1 MKRIIQLLDSYSY
14 GDGIGN
20 HASALHNALQAK
32 GVGTKIYA
40 RYVDPRL
47 THMGESIESYVPSS
61 DDVILHHL
69 GAGSEINRKVSQYG
83 LPVILNYH
91 NITPPEFF
99 AGYSSRLQENCRAG
113 YEEVRALAD
122 KVQMAISD
130 SAYNSAQLEKMGYTC
145 PLHHI
150 PIVMD
155 FADYAKTP
163 DAETV
168 EKYTDGVK
176 NIVFVGRISPNKKFE
191 DLILDF
197 YYYTRYF
204 EPNSRLILVG
214 NPRGFE
220 GYYLKLRKLTK
231 KLGLNNVVFTGH
243 IKFTQ
248 ILAFYQVADLLL
260 CESEHE
266 GFCIPLVEAM
276 YFGKPIVAYESSA
289 VGETLG
295 SGGILLK
302 EKDPKL
308 AAAVM
313 DQVIRDEELRQ
324 KILQQQ
330 KLELQ
335 RFDPKKAVE
344 AFIDILMK

>member
-1 MKRIIQLLDSYSY
+1 MKRIVQLLDSYTY

-20 HASALHNALQAK
+20 HAGALHNALKAK
-32 GVGTKIYA
+32 GVDTQTYA

-47 THMGESIESYVPSS
+47 THMGQNVESYVPGQE
-61 DDVILHHL
+61 DVILYHL
-69 GAGSEINRKVSQYG
+69 GSGSQLNRKVAEYG
-83 LPVILNYH
+83 CPVILNYH

-99 AGYSSRLQENCRAG
+99 AGYSPSLEANCRAG
-113 YEEVRALAD
+113 YEEVKFLAD
-122 KVQMAISD
+122 KVEMAISD
-130 SAYNSAQLEKMGYTC
+130 SAYNSSQLEKMGYTC

-155 FADYAKTP
+155 FADYAKAP
-163 DAETV
+163 DEATV
-168 EKYTDGVK
+168 EKYSDGVK
-176 NIVFVGRISPNKKFE
+176 NIVFVGRISPNKKHE

-197 YYYTRYF
+197 YYYTKYF
-204 EPNSRLILVG
+204 EPHSRLILVG

-220 GYYLKLRKLTK
+220 GYYLKLQKLVK
-231 KLGLNNVVFTGH
+231 KLGLTNVVFTGH

-248 ILAFYQVADLLL
+248 ILSFYHVADLLL

-276 YFGKPIVAYESSA
+276 YFGKPIVAYDSSA

-295 SGGILLK
+295 AGGILLK
-302 EKDPKL
+302 QKDPKF

-313 DQVIRDEELRQ
+313 DQVVRDETLRAQILERQ
-324 KILQQQ
+324 KQ
-330 KLELQ
+330 ELS
-335 RFDPKKAVE
+335 RFDPQKAVDE
-344 AFIDILMK
+344 YLKLLLA